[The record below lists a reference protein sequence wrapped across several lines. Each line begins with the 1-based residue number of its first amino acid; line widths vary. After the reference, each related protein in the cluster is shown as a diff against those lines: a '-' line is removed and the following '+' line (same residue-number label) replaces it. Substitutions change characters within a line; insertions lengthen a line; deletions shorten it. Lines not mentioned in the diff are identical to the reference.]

1 MISNIMGNTPSQEQ
15 PVEKTYDSY
24 ISEQQRIISAQQ
36 EQIRNL
42 SRMNLRQNIL
52 NSQQQV
58 PQNILF
64 QQQSQSDPYQ
74 QQYSQQQQQQ
84 HHQQQIPYNNQQQQ
98 LPYYNQQE
106 QKTQKQKLDPYKI
119 LGISKNFDETSL
131 KKAYLKKAM
140 KTHPDRGGTPEAF
153 QQVSIAYTV
162 LLKKIKDM
170 KNNHSHH
177 ELRDNAKQYM
187 GEQQGIRN
195 VNLSDNFDQDVF
207 NKIYEENKIKD
218 VYDEGYGSWMNRNQ
232 LSDNEP
238 KRMFSGEFN
247 KNMFNNEF
255 EKYKAEQS
263 QKMGTQMVK
272 YNEPQ
277 VDISYKGKSQIMSLG
292 QGKVEDFSGESGNGL
307 AFRDYKDAF
316 TNSCLIH
323 TSNVNIR
330 KRAKNIN
337 DVEQQRSNLS
347 YQVTPSEYQRQQLQK
362 AQKDQEEQ
370 QRLLRLQS
378 NDQRAFGAYDQIHR
392 RMLGR

>member
-15 PVEKTYDSY
+15 PVEKTYDLY
-24 ISEQQRIISAQQ
+24 IAEQQRIIAAQQ

-64 QQQSQSDPYQ
+64 QQQPQTDPYQ
-74 QQYSQQQQQQ
+74 NNMN
-84 HHQQQIPYNNQQQQ
+84 QIPYQNQQQQQ

-106 QKTQKQKLDPYKI
+106 QQSQKAKLDPYKI
-119 LGISKNFDETSL
+119 LGIGKNYDETSL

-195 VNLSDNFDQDVF
+195 VNLSDNFDRDVF

-218 VYDEGYGSWMNRNQ
+218 VYDEGYGSWMNKNQ
-232 LSDNEP
+232 MADNEP
-238 KRMFSGEFN
+238 KRMFNGEFN
-247 KNMFNNEF
+247 KNMFNREF
-255 EKYKAEQS
+255 EKYKMEQS
-263 QKMGTQMVK
+263 KKMGTQMVK
-272 YNEPQ
+272 YSEPQ
-277 VDISYKGKSQIMSLG
+277 VDISYKGKSQIMTLG
-292 QGKVEDFSGESGNGL
+292 QGKIDNFSGESGNGL
-307 AFRDYKDAF
+307 AYRDYKDAF
-316 TNSCLIH
+316 TNSCLID
-323 TSNVNIR
+323 TRQVNTR
-330 KRAKNIN
+330 ERPRNI
-337 DVEQQRSNLS
+337 DDA
-347 YQVTPSEYQRQQLQK
+347 EYQRSKISYQLSPEDQRRQALQK
-362 AQKDQEEQ
+362 QVQEQEEQ
-370 QRLLRLQS
+370 KRLLRLQA

>member
-1 MISNIMGNTPSQEQ
+1 MGNTPSQEQ
-15 PVEKTYDSY
+15 PVEKTYNSY
-24 ISEQQRIISAQQ
+24 ISEQQRIIAAQQ

-64 QQQSQSDPYQ
+64 QQQSHSDPYQ
-74 QQYSQQQQQQ
+74 QQQQQ
-84 HHQQQIPYNNQQQQ
+84 HQQQIPYNQQQQ
-98 LPYYNQQE
+98 LPYHPQE
-106 QKTQKQKLDPYKI
+106 QQKQKQKLDPYKI
-119 LGISKNFDETSL
+119 LGIGKNYDETSL

-195 VNLSDNFDQDVF
+195 VDLSDNFDQDVF

-218 VYDEGYGSWMNRNQ
+218 VYDEGYGSWMNSNQ

-238 KRMFSGEFN
+238 KRMFTGEFN

-255 EKYKAEQS
+255 EKYKSEQA

-272 YNEPQ
+272 FNEPQ
-277 VDISYKGKSQIMSLG
+277 VDISYKGKSQVMTLG

-316 TNSCLIH
+316 TNSCLIN
-323 TSNVNIR
+323 TSDVNIR
-330 KRAKNIN
+330 KRGKNIN

-347 YQVTPSEYQRQQLQK
+347 YQITPAEYQRQQLQK
-362 AQKDQEEQ
+362 AQEEQQEQ
-370 QRLLRLQS
+370 QRLLRLQA
-378 NDQRAFGAYDQIHR
+378 NDQRSFGAYDRIHS